1 MAKRGKASDAVTSPH
16 LILPHPIPL
25 HSISSHSYL
34 LHPILPYST
43 HPISPCHTTS
53 HLISSHLTSSHP
65 IPSHRISPHL
75 TLSCLTLSCLTP
87 SRLTPSH
94 VIPSH
99 PIPFQPT
106 PSHLLQASMPATP
119 GRAPLAAADPLV
131 VEVLWSI
138 FLSRMC
144 VSENRNLISKIRR
157 RFIMEFVNFRRELY
171 SQFLQTTQGEVIFS
185 KTLEIFKKYFYI

>member
-1 MAKRGKASDAVTSPH
+1 MLLPH
-16 LILPHPIPL
+16 LTSSYPIPSHSIQFHPIPICCIP
-25 HSISSHSYL
+25 SCPIPPTPSHPVI
-34 LHPILPYST
+34 LHP
-43 HPISPCHTTS
+43 
-53 HLISSHLTSSHP
+53 ISSHLTSSHP